1 MVTRILR
8 MGLALKL
15 WFAVPYLFL
24 RLPISICE
32 VFTLKRERHLFTN
45 SELDDL
51 VVIFYHRINL
61 DAISFKAH
69 PWPWGLQGARRG
81 KVWEPFVANSGAQVT
96 SSLLLPYNW
105 SQAFLPVSGISQGT
119 RNLENPVSI
128 SSYLGPSLVLVHLH
142 FFKRKTEI
150 TDKIAVFSSFS
161 KSAGEGPR

>member
-32 VFTLKRERHLFTN
+32 VFTLKRERHLFKN

-81 KVWEPFVANSGAQVT
+81 KVGEPFVANSGVFHST
-96 SSLLLPYNW
+96 F
-105 SQAFLPVSGISQGT
+105 FLPSKLKHSLSPSRGKGNNIVLCNIRLILLTILVVRFSIPFVRKENISLNCRHRVSQRFI
-119 RNLENPVSI
+119 
-128 SSYLGPSLVLVHLH
+128 
-142 FFKRKTEI
+142 
-150 TDKIAVFSSFS
+150 
-161 KSAGEGPR
+161 